1 MTIPLVVLA
10 LIMVSMA
17 VSPLGQ
23 KVLWR
28 LKPHHQ
34 AAIGIS
40 AALGLVVLPVSALV
54 VALSTSL
61 HTGGGSLL
69 SRCGRLIA
77 AVALEPWARPELTLS
92 LLLMALIVV
101 RLAWGA
107 AMSWRSQAAAL
118 RLARAGE
125 GLHVVVPA
133 SQSFVFTVGLLRPRI
148 VMSDGFLGST
158 PSSWQRVVLAHEEA
172 HARGRH
178 PLILFV
184 VEAISA
190 ALPLAPMRWAADA
203 TRSAL
208 EAVADDYAT
217 RKIGDRTMV
226 VEAVAGIALAPV
238 YGAVGFEGDEV
249 RRVRR
254 LLDSARPRF
263 AWAGLAVVGVVAA
276 AILFAGGHAVHC
288 GQESLHALGISQCRT
303 GTMADPF

>member
-1 MTIPLVVLA
+1 MTIPLVLLA
-10 LIMVSMA
+10 LIMVSSA

-23 KVLWR
+23 KALWR
-28 LKPHHQ
+28 LKPRHQ
-34 AAIGIS
+34 AAIGLS
-40 AALGLVVLPVSALV
+40 GSLALTVLPLSALV

-61 HTGGGSLL
+61 DSGGGSLL
-69 SRCGRLIA
+69 SRCGRLIT
-77 AVALEPWARPELTLS
+77 AVVLEPWARPELTLS
-92 LLLMALIVV
+92 LSLMALIVA

-107 AMSWRSQAAAL
+107 AMAWRSQAAAL
-118 RLARAGE
+118 RLARAGD

-133 SQSFVFTVGLLRPRI
+133 SQSFVFTVGLFRPRI
-148 VMSDGFLGST
+148 VMSEGFLEST
-158 PSSWQRVVLAHEEA
+158 PSDWRRVVVAHEEA

-190 ALPLAPMRWAADA
+190 AMPLAPMRWAADA

-217 RKIGDRTMV
+217 RKIGDRTTV
-226 VEAVAGIALAPV
+226 VEAVAGMALTPV

-263 AWAGLAVVGVVAA
+263 AWAGVAVVGLVAG

-303 GTMADPF
+303 GTMTHPF